1 MFANTKSPSNH
12 LHRWMWNFSLNIVK
26 IQDAGS
32 YIESSLSVTIVFFS
46 VSHFESLMLF
56 FLFSLHLPLS
66 QSTLRFCPSHHVSP
80 CLSFYSSL
88 CLNNCVSGAVRTNFK
103 LKHDINAK
111 CCGWIGGGWWWVGEW
126 NISQGG
132 RRQTVGVRGEAA
144 AGQAALSRAHSSCFS
159 ALIGLVLVPPLY
171 YFSAP
176 SIFAAV
182 WRDRLIV
189 LPCRGELQMAR
200 CSTPLSHPSLSHS
213 FFLSS
218 SPFLMNQEN

>member
-12 LHRWMWNFSLNIVK
+12 LHCYMWNFSLNIVK

-56 FLFSLHLPLS
+56 SLFSLHLPLS
-66 QSTLRFCPSHHVSP
+66 VYSPFLSIPP
-80 CLSFYSSL
+80 CLPVSL
-88 CLNNCVSGAVRTNFK
+88 LLFQPLSEQLCFRCCQNQFQTKTR
-103 LKHDINAK
+103 HK
-111 CCGWIGGGWWWVGEW
+111 CKMLWMDWGWVGEW

-144 AGQAALSRAHSSCFS
+144 AGQAALSRAYSSCFS
-159 ALIGLVLVPPLY
+159 ALIGLVLVSPLY

-182 WRDRLIV
+182 WRNRLII